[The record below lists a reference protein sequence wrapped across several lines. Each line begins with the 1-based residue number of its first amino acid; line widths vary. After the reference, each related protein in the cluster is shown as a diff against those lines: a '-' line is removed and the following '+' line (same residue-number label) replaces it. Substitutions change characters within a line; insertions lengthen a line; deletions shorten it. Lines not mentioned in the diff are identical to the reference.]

1 MERDGRDGMND
12 LFGKLMSRRSGG
24 KGMNIPS
31 ELTWEPATDVIET
44 SKELVIMIDI
54 AGMNGDDIDVVTDGK
69 VLKISGWRKHAPL
82 PETKQFH
89 KMEIPVGRFGRAI
102 DLLVPVDPGKVTAH
116 YRNGLLE
123 VRLRKLDESER
134 IKKIQ
139 ID

>member
-1 MERDGRDGMND
+1 MEKDGRDGMND
-12 LFGKLMSRRSGG
+12 LFGKLMSKRSGG

-31 ELTWEPATDVIET
+31 ELTWEPAADVIET
-44 SKELVIMIDI
+44 GKELVIMIDI
-54 AGMNGDDIDVVTDGK
+54 AGMTGDDIEVVTDGK
-69 VLKISGWRKHAPL
+69 VLRISGWRKHAPL

-89 KMEIPVGRFGRAI
+89 KMEIPVGRFGREI
-102 DLLVPVDPGKVTAH
+102 DLLVPVDPGKVIAR

-123 VRLRKLDESER
+123 VRLRKLDDSER

>member
-12 LFGKLMSRRSGG
+12 LFGKLMSKRSGG

-31 ELTWEPATDVIET
+31 ELTWEPAADVIET
-44 SKELVIMIDI
+44 GKELVIMID
-54 AGMNGDDIDVVTDGK
+54 
-69 VLKISGWRKHAPL
+69 
-82 PETKQFH
+82 
-89 KMEIPVGRFGRAI
+89 FGREI
-102 DLLVPVDPGKVTAH
+102 DLLVPVDPGKVTAR

-123 VRLRKLDESER
+123 VRLRKLGDSER